1 MYTIH
6 WLSPDEFDEWDC
18 FVSSHPLGL
27 IYHLS
32 SWKQALENAFGHIR
46 GQFLVLRDGNGRIQA
61 GLPVYSVTSLLLGNR
76 TVSVPFATMCDP
88 LVSTGEQFNLLW
100 PAIEQAAQ
108 KLKSRRIEI
117 RTMHVNSDC
126 MHALLAPGNKY
137 KHHFISLADPM
148 DVLFKR
154 FNRSN
159 ICNAIRKATR
169 EGVVVEERQSDKDL
183 RVFHSLLVVSRRKHL
198 LPPMPF
204 AFFKAMYRSLGPER
218 VAFYLAMCSG
228 KPVGGILIS
237 KFNGLCTAEYMGTAE
252 NSTRGVSAVL
262 YWKAIQCAGSCGA
275 NWFSFGRTSCDNTG
289 LLSYKRR
296 WAVTEEDLTD
306 FISRPGAAPAL
317 EHAACDSGWPALHE
331 TAIKLVMRIAPAP
344 VQKLVGDFCYHHL
357 G

>member
-1 MYTIH
+1 MHTVH

-46 GQFLVLRDGNGRIQA
+46 GQFLVLRDGNGQILA

-126 MHALLAPGNKY
+126 MPALLTPGQKY
-137 KHHFISLADPM
+137 KHHILSLADPV
-148 DVLFKR
+148 DVLFNR
-154 FNRSN
+154 FNKSN
-159 ICNAIRKATR
+159 ICKAILKATR
-169 EGVVVEERQSDKDL
+169 EGVVVEEGRSEKDL
-183 RVFHSLLVVSRRKHL
+183 RVFHSFLVVSRRKHL

-204 AFFKAMYRSLGPER
+204 AFFNSMYSSLGPER
-218 VAFYLAMCSG
+218 VAFYLAMYSG
-228 KPVGGILIS
+228 KPVGGMLVS
-237 KFNGLCTAEYMGTAE
+237 KFNGLCTAEYLGTAE
-252 NSTRGVSAVL
+252 NSIRGVSSAL
-262 YWKAIQCAGSCGA
+262 YWKAIQCAKSSGA
-275 NWFSFGRTSCDNTG
+275 KGFSFGRTSCDNMG
-289 LLSYKRR
+289 LLGYKRR

-306 FISRPGAAPAL
+306 FISCPGAAPAL
-317 EHAACDSGWPALHE
+317 EPATCDSGRPAVYE
-331 TAIKLVMRIAPAP
+331 TAIKLVMRFAPAP